1 MNERFPIQKS
11 QFSNLRKSYSAKP
24 HKPKLV
30 RAFNKLSV
38 SCDSKP
44 LKSTQMT

>member
-1 MNERFPIQKS
+1 MNAFKFKKVNSAI
-11 QFSNLRKSYSAKP
+11 LRKSYSAKP

-44 LKSTQMT
+44 LKSTQMA